1 MKPPYTD
8 EWFAFQT
15 YQERAEEIK
24 KGRPG
29 PPFSCAAGQKM
40 FLVVVAV
47 VIAVVV
53 SEVEQ
58 IEEIADGGT
67 IERHIGIIVGGD
79 GVRKIIAAAMR

>member
-1 MKPPYTD
+1 M
-8 EWFAFQT
+8 
-15 YQERAEEIK
+15 K

-29 PPFSCAAGQKM
+29 PVLFLCWGSEM
-40 FLVVVAV
+40 FLVVVAG

-58 IEEIADGGT
+58 VEEIADGGT
-67 IERHIGIIVGGD
+67 VERHIGIIVVGD